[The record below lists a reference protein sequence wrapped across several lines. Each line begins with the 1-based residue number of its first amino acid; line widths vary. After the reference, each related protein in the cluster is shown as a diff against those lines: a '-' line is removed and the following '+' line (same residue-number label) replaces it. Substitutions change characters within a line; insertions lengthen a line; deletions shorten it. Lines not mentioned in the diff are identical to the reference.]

1 MPVVDNR
8 LSTTGIFGPVV
19 DGLSTTGPK
28 MPILTFYFFFLPL
41 IAAPLHP
48 CSLTPQQ
55 PRSHSPCTQP
65 LLPCAL
71 SPCALSPCAT
81 SPCAPAPLRACSP
94 AAAPLLPC
102 DPTSL
107 LLNTN
112 TASRYI
118 YIYVDDRLLIDIY
131 IF

>member
-28 MPILTFYFFFLPL
+28 MSLTFYFFFLPF

-55 PRSHSPCTQP
+55 PRSHSPYTQP

-71 SPCALSPCAT
+71 SPCAT
-81 SPCAPAPLRACSP
+81 SPCSPARLLPCSCALAPLRSE
-94 AAAPLLPC
+94 
-102 DPTSL
+102 TYG
-107 LLNTN
+107 
-112 TASRYI
+112 YI
-118 YIYVDDRLLIDIY
+118 NLESYLFI
-131 IF
+131 